1 MLTVWYFKASDCI
14 PASWK
19 YRIYVLAGVEVY
31 RSGPAFE
38 EGRVVSG

>member
-1 MLTVWYFKASDCI
+1 MLVVWYFKASYCI

-19 YRIYVLAGVEVY
+19 YRIYVLARVGVY
-31 RSGPAFE
+31 RSGSVFV